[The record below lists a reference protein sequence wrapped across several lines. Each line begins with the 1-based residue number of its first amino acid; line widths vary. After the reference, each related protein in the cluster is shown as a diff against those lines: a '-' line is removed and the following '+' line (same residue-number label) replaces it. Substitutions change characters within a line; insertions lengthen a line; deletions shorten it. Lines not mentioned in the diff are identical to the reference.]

1 MCELEEISKSI
12 APILTAISAIA
23 AAVAVFKANSIAS
36 SVKRFQRSS
45 FLNARELN
53 LLNRVLELLKIY
65 EVWCTDNGAGFAV
78 NFHDSKETS
87 YESRDDAWSQI
98 PRDIKFLL
106 IQLSSHS
113 NKLEQILNEW
123 EKGFLEKI
131 SDSYILKDD
140 QVKEKIKSLRE
151 IVSGGI

>member
-1 MCELEEISKSI
+1 M
-12 APILTAISAIA
+12 APVFTMFAAIA
-23 AAVAVFKANSIAS
+23 SALAIFKANEIAS
-36 SVKRFQRSS
+36 SLKRFQRNS
-45 FLNARELN
+45 FLNRRELN
-53 LLNRVLELLKIY
+53 LLNRALELLKIY
-65 EVWCTDNGAGFAV
+65 EVWCTDNGAGSDV
-78 NFHDSKETS
+78 NFHDSNETS

-113 NKLEQILNEW
+113 NRLEQLLTEW

-131 SDSYILKDD
+131 SSSYVLKDE

-151 IVSGGI
+151 IVSGGL

>member
-1 MCELEEISKSI
+1 MVHRQWDRIGYK
-12 APILTAISAIA
+12 
-23 AAVAVFKANSIAS
+23 F
-36 SVKRFQRSS
+36 
-45 FLNARELN
+45 
-53 LLNRVLELLKIY
+53 Y
-65 EVWCTDNGAGFAV
+65 
-78 NFHDSKETS
+78 DSKETS

-113 NKLEQILNEW
+113 NRLEQLLIEW

-131 SDSYILKDD
+131 SDSYVLKDE

-151 IVSGGI
+151 IVSGGL